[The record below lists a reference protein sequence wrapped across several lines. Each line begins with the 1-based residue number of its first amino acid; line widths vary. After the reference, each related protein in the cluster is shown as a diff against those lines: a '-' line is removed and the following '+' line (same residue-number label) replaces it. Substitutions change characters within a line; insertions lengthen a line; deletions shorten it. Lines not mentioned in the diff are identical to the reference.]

1 VTTAPWKDP
10 RPSVGAQNGCR
21 PSCSRGD
28 FAEVWS
34 GVRQQAMCASTGL
47 RLERVAVRTAGPWSF
62 MIRSEKVRLLP
73 QRKTETDFGGPEKA
87 SRFLS
92 FGVEMCRGESEVG
105 RFCLLSV

>member
-1 VTTAPWKDP
+1 
-10 RPSVGAQNGCR
+10 
-21 PSCSRGD
+21 
-28 FAEVWS
+28 
-34 GVRQQAMCASTGL
+34 
-47 RLERVAVRTAGPWSF
+47 